1 MIFAAG
7 LGTRL
12 RPITDSI
19 PKALVPVDGQPMLKR
34 IICKLRDAGISGF
47 VVNACHF
54 KEKVV
59 DFLASEDFGV
69 KVSVS
74 IEDGSTP
81 LETGGG
87 IKHAEPLLRS
97 NCCESA
103 GRFLVHN
110 VDILS
115 NLDINWFLK
124 QDEALCAES
133 PTLATLLV
141 TETTADRYLLF
152 DDRMRLMGWTNVR
165 TGEVKSPFPDFDPGK
180 YRKLSFC
187 GIHIISEDVF
197 GLMEEW
203 PEHFSIIDFYLKAA
217 AGSRICGVL
226 ADNLKLIDIGSP
238 DKLAL
243 ANAEISEFI

>member
-97 NCCESA
+97 SCCESA